1 MFDWTQINTTATATP
16 NSAESWQCAIPL
28 LDHVLIEVKGPDAEK
43 FLQGQCTC
51 DFKSIANGKF
61 SLGAHCNV
69 KGRMV
74 SSFTAAKLGSEHFGL
89 RTHKSNAENALATL
103 KKYAVFSKVTL
114 EISSSLAPVAVFNA
128 QANEIPFF
136 DATAEAGF
144 STALGQG
151 ARLPHTNNMQEL
163 WLTHE
168 HIQQLLEQLPVAAPH
183 NWLAYNIAQGI
194 AEVTADSTEQFIP
207 QEINLQLLGGVS
219 FNKGC
224 YTGQEIVARMHY
236 KATLK
241 KHMYRAQ
248 LAATTSAP
256 ATGSQLVN
264 EEGKNVGQ
272 VVQSVT
278 TATGAEILALALDTV
293 AHSENVHCETN
304 PQQKLQWLALPYA
317 IPLTEN

>member
-1 MFDWTQINTTATATP
+1 MFDWTQLNTAATTTP
-16 NSAESWQCAIPL
+16 TSDESWQCAIPL

-74 SSFTAAKLGSEHFGL
+74 SSFTAAKLGAEHFGL

-114 EISSSLAPVAVFNA
+114 GISSSLAAVAVFNT
-128 QANEIPFF
+128 QANEVPFF
-136 DATAEAGF
+136 DATAEVGF
-144 STALGQG
+144 STTLEQG
-151 ARLPHTNNMQEL
+151 ARLTHTKSMQEL
-163 WLTHE
+163 WLARE
-168 HIQQLLEQLPVAAPH
+168 NIEQLLEQLPVAAPH
-183 NWLAYNIAQGI
+183 YWTAYNIAQGV

-248 LAATTSAP
+248 LAPSTSAP
-256 ATGSQLVN
+256 DTGTALIN

-278 TATGAEILALALDTV
+278 TDAGAQILALTLDTA
-293 AHSENVHCETN
+293 AHSQNVHCEAN